1 MKKIF
6 LIGWKDVTLMFR
18 DRAATILMLL
28 APFVLTLGLGAVSGG
43 LSGSSSSISGI
54 PVALVNQ
61 DDGELGTALVN
72 VFHSADLTDLVIPE
86 DYQDAALARQQV
98 DDDLA
103 AAAVIIPAG
112 FTASMIPD
120 AAGKTS
126 QVAMIELYL
135 NPTRP
140 TGSGVIKAI
149 VDQFIS
155 QVETGRIGGQI
166 AISRMIQSGLIAPQD
181 AIRLGMQLGRSQAQ
195 AAASSQWIILNSIV
209 GGSAPQDFNVMAYMA
224 PGMAL
229 MFLMFTVTYGGQ
241 RLLVEK
247 IHGTLPRLLTAPV
260 SSGQVLLGKMFG
272 IFLTGCLQMLILIL
286 ASTLLFRLDWG
297 NPLPVLLLVMT
308 AVAGAVGW
316 GMIITALAKTP
327 GQAGTIGM
335 ALMLTFG
342 ILGGSFFDISILPS
356 WFQFASKI
364 TPNAWGLDGFTRL
377 ARGGGLPDI
386 LPSIGRLLGMGVILF
401 GISLLLFKRRG
412 IIQQ

>member
-1 MKKIF
+1 
-6 LIGWKDVTLMFR
+6 
-18 DRAATILMLL
+18 
-28 APFVLTLGLGAVSGG
+28 
-43 LSGSSSSISGI
+43 
-54 PVALVNQ
+54 
-61 DDGELGTALVN
+61 
-72 VFHSADLTDLVIPE
+72 
-86 DYQDAALARQQV
+86 
-98 DDDLA
+98 
-103 AAAVIIPAG
+103 
-112 FTASMIPD
+112 
-120 AAGKTS
+120 
-126 QVAMIELYL
+126 MIELYL

-155 QVETGRIGGQI
+155 QVETGRIGSQI

-195 AAASSQWIILNSIV
+195 AAASSQWILLNSIV
-209 GGSAPQDFNVMAYMA
+209 EGSAPQDFNVMAYMA

-272 IFLTGCLQMLILIL
+272 VFLTGCLQMLILIL
-286 ASTLLFRLDWG
+286 ASTLLFRIDWG

-386 LPSIGRLLGMGVILF
+386 LPSIGGLLGMGVILF